1 VFFKRTPQFQPLSDI
16 PVRTTRDRDN
26 PFLTSIAL
34 LSSDRLVV
42 GDHDNRSVKLFD
54 VVQDEVLHQLR
65 VDSTPLSVC
74 SLPGTRAAVAL
85 PFDNTILILNC
96 DNELSIVNRI
106 TVQEDL
112 QELRYSNGHLIVLY
126 NFGKIEKLH
135 MNGAVVRQTNLETSS
150 LHIYLPLSVM
160 TEGNVTSIYVG
171 DYDNRR
177 ILRLDED
184 LQEQQVYP
192 VPDGAEP
199 WGVLAVEENQLLVS
213 DRNDRLWQLDTTMG
227 RWTHLKQKEWFKGA
241 YTMAFCHDRHVL
253 YFSVIN
259 AVKRFAIS

>member
-1 VFFKRTPQFQPLSDI
+1 MFFKRTSQLQPLPDI

-42 GDHDNRSVKLFD
+42 GDRDNRSVMLFD
-54 VVQDEVLHQLR
+54 VVQDEVLHQLE

-96 DNELSIVNRI
+96 DNELSIDNRI
-106 TVQEDL
+106 TVQKDL

-150 LHIYLPLSVM
+150 LHIYQPLSVM
-160 TEGNVTSIYVG
+160 TKGNVTSIYVG

-192 VPDGAEP
+192 LPRDNVP
-199 WGVLAVEENQLLVS
+199 WSVLAVGENQLLVS
-213 DRNDRLWQLDTTMG
+213 DRNNRLWQLDSTMG
-227 RWTHLKQKEWFKGA
+227 RWTRLKKIEFDS
-241 YTMAFCHDRHVL
+241 MAFCHNRHVL
-253 YFSVIN
+253 YCGVHD
-259 AVKRFAIS
+259 AVKRYAIS